1 MESILNSKTTT
12 ENHAA
17 DAEHQ
22 KTKASSKAPHA
33 SGSVFFWRLANKR
46 ENKKYSDFW
55 EKHKKMDP
63 SETGR

>member
-1 MESILNSKTTT
+1 MEFNKKTT
-12 ENHAA
+12 ESCAR

-22 KTKASSKAPHA
+22 KTQASSKAPHT
-33 SGSVFFWRLANKR
+33 SGSVFFWRLANKK